1 MFLVVIRLGKYTT
14 EITQS
19 MQRIQEIF
27 GNEAAKYSRILFTG
41 GDQLDKRNIEDFLE
55 ESVKLQDLIL
65 RCKGWYHVFNN
76 KL

>member
-27 GNEAAKYSRILFTG
+27 GNEAVKYSRILFTG
-41 GDQLDKRNIEDFLE
+41 GDQLDKSDIEDFLE

-65 RCKGWYHVFNN
+65 RCKG
-76 KL
+76 